1 MTQSH
6 SPNFNMR
13 KSPIDMIVLHYTE
26 TVPLAAVIK
35 RLCDPAAEVS
45 AHYAVD
51 IDGRVI
57 QLVEEDKRAWHAG
70 VSSWQ
75 GVSDIN
81 SRSIGIE
88 IVNDGA
94 SPFTP
99 AQINAVIDLCRDIQK
114 RHHIKDCNIVAHS
127 DIAPK
132 RKIDPGA
139 FFPWAA
145 LAKNG
150 VGHWPKPRLKDYFN
164 QAALRRDDAALRKLL
179 QKAGYGFEFNGVALK
194 TAEVLAAFQL
204 RYDTKSPAGVPT
216 RDTLAKLRS
225 VARHNA
231 KAAP

>member
-1 MTQSH
+1 MTQKL
-6 SPNFNMR
+6 SPNFNAR
-13 KSPIDMIVLHYTE
+13 KSPVDMIVLHYTE
-26 TVPLAAVIK
+26 TVPLAAVIE
-35 RLCDPAAEVS
+35 RLCDPVAEVS
-45 AHYAVD
+45 AHYVVD
-51 IDGRVI
+51 VDGTVI

-75 GVSDIN
+75 GVNDIN

-139 FFPWAA
+139 FFPWQQ
-145 LAKNG
+145 LAKNN
-150 VGHWPKPRLKDYFN
+150 VGYWPKPRLRDYFN
-164 QAALRRDDAALRKLL
+164 QAALRRDDAKLQKLL
-179 QKAGYGFEFNGVALK
+179 QKAGYGFEFGGAKLA
-194 TAEVLAAFQL
+194 THEVLAAFQL
-204 RYDTKSPAGVPT
+204 RYAPDEAAGVTT
-216 RDTLAKLRS
+216 RKTLAQLRA